1 MLDLLFSSCAVVAAF
16 GTLGLMIVH
25 CLPSG
30 HPRVEWDE
38 PVA

>member
-1 MLDLLFSSCAVVAAF
+1 MLDLLFSGCATVAAF
-16 GTLGLMIVH
+16 GTLGLLIIH
-25 CLPSG
+25 SRPSG